1 MIMELVQ
8 RNSER
13 EFALKVKARATMFG
27 EWSESAELGR
37 ENESKWFKSL
47 ATEAFGNL
55 GHDEVF
61 ARGVLEVTT
70 TVGIGSGAMVDFIPM
85 TITAIEGRVEVLF
98 LAKVRSVINPELKRQ
113 ALVTITVRGSLKAL
127 RCGDAE

>member
-27 EWSESAELGR
+27 EWSEVAEVR
-37 ENESKWFKSL
+37 RDNESRWFKSL
-47 ATEAFGNL
+47 ATETFQNL
-55 GHDEVF
+55 GHDEIV
-61 ARGVLEVTT
+61 ARCVLEITT
-70 TVGIGSGAMVDFIPM
+70 TIGIEGGATVDFIPM
-85 TITAIEGRVEVLF
+85 TITAIEGQVGMLF
-98 LAKVRSVINPELKRQ
+98 LTKVRSVINPEIKCQ

>member
-13 EFALKVKARATMFG
+13 EFALKVKAHATIFG
-27 EWSESAELGR
+27 KWSEVAECR
-37 ENESKWFKSL
+37 ADNESRWFKSL
-47 ATEAFGNL
+47 AKETFGNL
-55 GHDEVF
+55 GHDEIV

-70 TVGIGSGAMVDFIPM
+70 TIGIEGGATVDFIPIS
-85 TITAIEGRVEVLF
+85 ITAVEGRVEVLF
-98 LAKVRSVINPELKRQ
+98 LTKVRSVINPEIKCQ